1 MFFFSLSL
9 YPEYVDGHTITLGGN
24 RLGLCSL
31 YASSENSCSAETAF
45 VEEKPGKMK

>member
-1 MFFFSLSL
+1 MFLFLSL
-9 YPEYVDGHTITLGGN
+9 YPEYVDGHTITPGGD

-31 YASSENSCSAETAF
+31 YANSENSCSAETVF